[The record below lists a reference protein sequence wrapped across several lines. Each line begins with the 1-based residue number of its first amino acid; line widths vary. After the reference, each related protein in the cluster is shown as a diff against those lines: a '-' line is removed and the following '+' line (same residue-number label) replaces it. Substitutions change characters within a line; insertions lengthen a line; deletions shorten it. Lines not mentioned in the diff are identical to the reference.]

1 MGSSSDFSFLPAVVK
16 DHVKI
21 GRSGL
26 LSKNM
31 SWLRKPSVH
40 TGGTRLRS
48 EVELRLWAW
57 TCPIGDLSLG
67 SGSDEV
73 WLLSEKEIG
82 LRCLLQGRRMLPQAL
97 RIRRPRS
104 RRGGRLK
111 GSLGSKGV
119 DL

>member
-1 MGSSSDFSFLPAVVK
+1 MTRWVLFPIHHFPLSDFRAVVNA
-16 DHVKI
+16 HVRI

-57 TCPIGDLSLG
+57 TCPIGDMSLG

-73 WLLSEKEIG
+73 WLSSE
-82 LRCLLQGRRMLPQAL
+82 
-97 RIRRPRS
+97 
-104 RRGGRLK
+104 
-111 GSLGSKGV
+111 
-119 DL
+119 